1 VAGVIKFTIPVKTTN
16 PLNGSQGRTR
26 GAVLAK
32 AAQRKKQRNAAR
44 LCGLAGIYNQRPELL
59 RLPFRSAALMLT
71 RVSAGTLDT
80 DGLAASLKSIR
91 DGLADCLGVADNDPR
106 VTWSYAQRK
115 GKRREYSVEVEI
127 T

>member
-1 VAGVIKFTIPVKTTN
+1 MIKFTIPVKTTN

-32 AAQRKKQRNAAR
+32 AAQRKKQRMTARFCAVAA
-44 LCGLAGIYNQRPELL
+44 AGPFPATTTW
-59 RLPFRSAALMLT
+59 LPKVTIT

-91 DGLADCLGVADNDPR
+91 DGLADYFGVGDGATDPI
-106 VTWSYAQRK
+106 TWHYAQRK
-115 GKRREYSVEVEI
+115 GKRGEYAVEVDLS
-127 T
+127 

>member
-1 VAGVIKFTIPVKTTN
+1 VIRFTIPVKTTN

-44 LCGLAGIYNQRPELL
+44 LCGLAGIYNCRPEML
-59 RLPFRSAALMLT
+59 RLPLGKVAVAIC

-80 DGLAASLKSIR
+80 DGLAASMKSIR

-115 GKRREYSVEVEI
+115 GKRLEYSVEVEI

>member
-44 LCGLAGIYNQRPELL
+44 LCAMATHPLEPGEMLWDPAIL
-59 RLPFRSAALMLT
+59 LT

-91 DGLADCLGVADNDPR
+91 DGLADWLGVADNDPR

>member
-1 VAGVIKFTIPVKTTN
+1 VIKFTIPVKTTN

-44 LCGLAGIYNQRPELL
+44 LCAMAAGVMLYGRHNPE
-59 RLPFRSAALMLT
+59 PTQVALT

-80 DGLAASLKSIR
+80 DGLAASLKSVR

>member
-1 VAGVIKFTIPVKTTN
+1 MLWDPAI
-16 PLNGSQGRTR
+16 L
-26 GAVLAK
+26 
-32 AAQRKKQRNAAR
+32 
-44 LCGLAGIYNQRPELL
+44 
-59 RLPFRSAALMLT
+59 LT

-91 DGLADCLGVADNDPR
+91 DGLADWLGVADNDPR